1 MNERE
6 REREVKAGKR
16 KRRGE
21 EENAS
26 SEDKQNRKAE
36 HFSSKAKIR
45 AEGRSSFSPSKT

>member
-6 REREVKAGKR
+6 REVKTGKR

-21 EENAS
+21 EENAG
-26 SEDKQNRKAE
+26 SEDKQNRKVGQ
-36 HFSSKAKIR
+36 FSSQAKIS